1 VNTKYKQGK
10 KARRGM
16 TAMLM
21 LSMLSIS
28 RELIKLVYLALLLLA
43 ALAKHFAL
51 LILHLNRLMMKH
63 LVGSS
68 QSESWAILAVGL
80 VWILGGVI
88 LVVLVV
94 LLSLGW
100 LQL

>member
-1 VNTKYKQGK
+1 
-10 KARRGM
+10 
-16 TAMLM
+16 
-21 LSMLSIS
+21 MLSIT
-28 RELIKLVYLALLLLA
+28 RELIKLASLVLLLLA

-68 QSESWAILAVGL
+68 QSESWVIRAIGL
-80 VWILGGVI
+80 VWILGGIV

-94 LLSLGW
+94 FVVLGW
-100 LQL
+100 LRL

>member
-1 VNTKYKQGK
+1 
-10 KARRGM
+10 
-16 TAMLM
+16 M
-21 LSMLSIS
+21 LSVLSI
-28 RELIKLVYLALLLLA
+28 LIKLVYLALLLLA
-43 ALAKHFAL
+43 ALAKHLVL
-51 LILHLNRLMMKH
+51 LILHLNRLMIKR

-68 QSESWAILAVGL
+68 QSESWAILAAGL

-88 LVVLVV
+88 LIVLVV

>member
-1 VNTKYKQGK
+1 
-10 KARRGM
+10 
-16 TAMLM
+16 
-21 LSMLSIS
+21 MLSIS
-28 RELIKLVYLALLLLA
+28 TELIRLIYLALILLA

-51 LILHLNRLMMKH
+51 QILHLNHLMMKR

-68 QSESWAILAVGL
+68 QSENWAIRAVGL
-80 VWILGGVI
+80 VWILGGIV
-88 LVVLVV
+88 LVVLAA

>member
-1 VNTKYKQGK
+1 
-10 KARRGM
+10 
-16 TAMLM
+16 M
-21 LSMLSIS
+21 LSMLSIT
-28 RELIKLVYLALLLLA
+28 RELIKLASLALLLLA
-43 ALAKHFAL
+43 ALAKRFAL
-51 LILHLNRLMMKH
+51 LILHLNRLLMNR

-68 QSESWAILAVGL
+68 QSESWAILVVGL
-80 VWILGGVI
+80 VWILGGIV

>member
-1 VNTKYKQGK
+1 
-10 KARRGM
+10 
-16 TAMLM
+16 
-21 LSMLSIS
+21 MLSITT
-28 RELIKLVYLALLLLA
+28 ELIRLTYLALLLLA

-51 LILHLNRLMMKH
+51 LILHLNRLMMKR
-63 LVGSS
+63 LVGPS
-68 QSESWAILAVGL
+68 QSENWAIRAVGL
-80 VWILGGVI
+80 VWILGGIV

>member
-1 VNTKYKQGK
+1 
-10 KARRGM
+10 
-16 TAMLM
+16 
-21 LSMLSIS
+21 MLSILS
-28 RELIKLVYLALLLLA
+28 ITRELIKLASVALLLLA
-43 ALAKHFAL
+43 ALAKRFAL
-51 LILHLNRLMMKH
+51 LILHLNRLMMKR

-80 VWILGGVI
+80 VWILGGIV

-100 LQL
+100 LRL

>member
-1 VNTKYKQGK
+1 
-10 KARRGM
+10 
-16 TAMLM
+16 M

-28 RELIKLVYLALLLLA
+28 RELVKLASLALLLLA
-43 ALAKHFAL
+43 ALAKRFAL
-51 LILHLNRLMMKH
+51 LILHLNRLMMKR

-80 VWILGGVI
+80 VWILGGIV

-94 LLSLGW
+94 FVALGW
-100 LQL
+100 LSL

>member
-1 VNTKYKQGK
+1 
-10 KARRGM
+10 
-16 TAMLM
+16 MLN
-21 LSMLSIS
+21 LSMLSIT
-28 RELIKLVYLALLLLA
+28 REFLKLASLALLLLA
-43 ALAKHFAL
+43 ALVKHFAL
-51 LILHLNRLMMKH
+51 LILHLNRLMMKR

-80 VWILGGVI
+80 VWILGGVV

-94 LLSLGW
+94 FLLVGW

>member
-1 VNTKYKQGK
+1 
-10 KARRGM
+10 
-16 TAMLM
+16 M
-21 LSMLSIS
+21 LSMLSITT
-28 RELIKLVYLALLLLA
+28 ELIRLIYLALLLLA

-51 LILHLNRLMMKH
+51 LILHLNHLMMKR

-68 QSESWAILAVGL
+68 QSENWAIRAVGL
-80 VWILGGVI
+80 VWILGGIV
-88 LVVLVV
+88 LVVLAV

>member
-1 VNTKYKQGK
+1 
-10 KARRGM
+10 
-16 TAMLM
+16 
-21 LSMLSIS
+21 MLSIT
-28 RELIKLVYLALLLLA
+28 RELIKLASVALLLLA
-43 ALAKHFAL
+43 ALAKRFAL
-51 LILHLNRLMMKH
+51 LILHLNRLLMNR

-80 VWILGGVI
+80 VWILGGIV

-100 LQL
+100 LRL

>member
-1 VNTKYKQGK
+1 
-10 KARRGM
+10 
-16 TAMLM
+16 
-21 LSMLSIS
+21 MLSIS
-28 RELIKLVYLALLLLA
+28 RELVKLASLALLLLA
-43 ALAKHFAL
+43 ALAKRFAL
-51 LILHLNRLMMKH
+51 LILHLNRLMMKR

-68 QSESWAILAVGL
+68 QSESWAIRAVGL
-80 VWILGGVI
+80 VWILAGLA

>member
-1 VNTKYKQGK
+1 
-10 KARRGM
+10 
-16 TAMLM
+16 
-21 LSMLSIS
+21 MLSIT
-28 RELIKLVYLALLLLA
+28 REIIKLASLALLLLA

-51 LILHLNRLMMKH
+51 LILHLNRLMMKR

-80 VWILGGVI
+80 VWILGGIV

-94 LLSLGW
+94 LLSVGW
-100 LQL
+100 LKL

>member
-1 VNTKYKQGK
+1 
-10 KARRGM
+10 
-16 TAMLM
+16 
-21 LSMLSIS
+21 MLSIT
-28 RELIKLVYLALLLLA
+28 RELIKLASLALLLLA

-51 LILHLNRLMMKH
+51 LILHLNRLMMKR

-80 VWILGGVI
+80 VWILGGIV

-94 LLSLGW
+94 FVALGW

>member
-1 VNTKYKQGK
+1 
-10 KARRGM
+10 
-16 TAMLM
+16 M
-21 LSMLSIS
+21 LSMLSIT
-28 RELIKLVYLALLLLA
+28 RELIKLASLALLLLA

-51 LILHLNRLMMKH
+51 LILHLNRLMMKR

-80 VWILGGVI
+80 VWILGGIV

-94 LLSLGW
+94 FVALGW